1 MAQTNYKFRIVKGTG
16 GNIVDNPSTAQYDG
30 SCLLIDPSGGI
41 YLGDNTVRPIL
52 LADYKNY
59 YHTPVYTNSTD
70 TIPALKIA
78 NGYNLNG
85 MYIPYCTST
94 NDGII
99 SKADASDGTIDEQT
113 TDWVLTS
120 KNGSIGWYKLPSE
133 AFNESSGMYSNYDMF
148 TFSHIDLL
156 KNNTSTP
163 VNWIFMYAG
172 DDMSGSETKSNG
184 GLLLSSPAIESLC
197 DSSNFGSTKF
207 SYQIVTQ
214 ESGNYLHI
222 GDYTEIEKTRLY
234 GVAEKAKQVKILG
247 ASNSAYYPILFTK
260 TFNTSTTTPVDAS
273 IFVDNGT
280 SSSSSSASGI
290 RYNPS
295 GNTCYCSGGFYE
307 ASDERLKNFENE
319 IEIDLDKISK
329 LPKKYFTWKSD
340 ANKQLH
346 IGTSAQELQK
356 LYPQLVDKLEDDTLI
371 VNYDKLSIIALK
383 CIDVLNDKVKSLEE
397 RLDKLEKNN

>member
-16 GNIVDNPSTAQYDG
+16 GDIIGNTSTALYDG
-30 SCLLIDPSGGI
+30 SCLLIDPSGAI
-41 YLGDNTVRPIL
+41 YLGNGTPGPVL
-52 LADYKNY
+52 LADRKNY
-59 YHTPVYTNSTD
+59 FHTPIYSSSTD
-70 TIPALKIA
+70 TISALKIA
-78 NGYNLNG
+78 NGQGVNG

-99 SKADASDGTIDEQT
+99 SKADASDGTINSST

-120 KNGSIGWYKLPSE
+120 KNGSIGWYKLPST
-133 AFNESSGMYSNYDMF
+133 AFDSSVILSTGDEFWFAHSDLYNNNISSPVTW
-148 TFSHIDLL
+148 TFFYA
-156 KNNTSTP
+156 NTT
-163 VNWIFMYAG
+163 MT
-172 DDMSGSETKSNG
+172 GSEAKSEK
-184 GLLLSSPAIESLC
+184 GLLLLSPARLPLC
-197 DSSNFGSTKF
+197 DSSNYGDTIY
-207 SYQIVTQ
+207 SYQIVTN
-214 ESGNYLHI
+214 EAGNYLHI
-222 GDYTEIEKTRLY
+222 GDYNEIEKTRLY
-234 GVAEKAKQVKILG
+234 GVAEKAKKVKILG
-247 ASNSAYYPILFTK
+247 TATSAYYPILFTK
-260 TFNTSTTTPVDAS
+260 TFNTSTTTAVDAS
-273 IFVDNGT
+273 IFVDSGT
-280 SSSSSSASGI
+280 TASGSTQSGI

-383 CIDVLNDKVKSLEE
+383 CIDVLNDKIKSLEE
-397 RLDKLEKNN
+397 RLDKFEKNN